1 MAAVAYIAPHI
12 FLTLYAVHGRFAGC
26 HKRRFPLFVHRCAS
40 GSGQMDSARDWYWEG
55 NVVSALRRHLEA
67 DGWTTVRMADTR
79 TKERGVDLEALRD
92 GKTLLVEAK
101 GYPSKGYSDPRRAT
115 ETKPTNPT
123 LQANGASATAMP
135 GEEQGSKE
143 VA

>member
-1 MAAVAYIAPHI
+1 
-12 FLTLYAVHGRFAGC
+12 
-26 HKRRFPLFVHRCAS
+26 
-40 GSGQMDSARDWYWEG
+40 MDSARDWYSEG

-101 GYPSKGYSDPRRAT
+101 GYPPKGYSDPRRAT

-135 GEEQGSKE
+135 GEEQGSKKWLDNKPQLKGLLTPPS
-143 VA
+143 